1 MGALCNL
8 FTTASFVVQMAA
20 VAGYGGLVD
29 VISELG
35 SHLCTFGSRGLYQYS

>member
-1 MGALCNL
+1 MHNL
-8 FTTASFVVQMAA
+8 FLITTLAVQMAA

-35 SHLCTFGSRGLYQYS
+35 SHLCTFGSRGLDK